1 MAVPHCIPSEA
12 AISFRMGYSPRESLW
27 VQVMHAVEVRSAP
40 PFLLSPHLWLQ
51 PAFPLLLHLC
61 GLQHDDRGNGAQARC
76 GAHVQVALDHRA

>member
-12 AISFRMGYSPRESLW
+12 ALGFGCGSARGKACGFSLW
-27 VQVMHAVEVRSAP
+27 VQPMQVKDVHP
-40 PFLLSPHLWLQ
+40 LLSPHLWLQ

-61 GLQHDDRGNGAQARC
+61 GLQHDDRGNGAQPRC